1 MDFSFSLV
9 CCSSFLY
16 GKIKN
21 SYHEPLR
28 VVKLISHSHRF
39 ISFLIDSRNVHRE
52 ASSSPPR
59 PLFLSPFISLSLSL
73 SFYLSLF
80 LFLSPFISLSLS
92 LSFYLSF
99 SFSLLLS
106 LFLSPFI
113 PISLSLSLY
122 PSFSLFLYGPCSFL
136 NPSSFLNH
144 SPSLPLFPFHSYS
157 ISHCFCFSLSLS
169 ITLLSLRITGIRKAP
184 QLTAENWKELSPV
197 GLWASL
203 AHAFSV
209 LALGAGESRLA
220 VLPLLPTLSLS
231 LSFNFFLPHS
241 LFHYISL
248 SLCILLFLLFLFLI
262 MSFIL
267 TLSLCTLN
275 LPSFYDTSSLLFSFI
290 LTLSLC
296 TLNLPSFYDTSSL
309 LFPFILTLSLFLSF
323 YLCFYLSFFVSIFLS
338 F

>member
-1 MDFSFSLV
+1 MSIGRHPVLRLVLYFSL
-9 CCSSFLY
+9 L
-16 GKIKN
+16 
-21 SYHEPLR
+21 
-28 VVKLISHSHRF
+28 
-39 ISFLIDSRNVHRE
+39 
-52 ASSSPPR
+52 
-59 PLFLSPFISLSLSL
+59 
-73 SFYLSLF
+73 LSLF
-80 LFLSPFISLSLS
+80 LFLSPFIPISLS

-106 LFLSPFI
+106 LFLFLSPFI

-248 SLCILLFLLFLFLI
+248 SLCILLF
-262 MSFIL
+262 
-267 TLSLCTLN
+267 
-275 LPSFYDTSSLLFSFI
+275 Y
-290 LTLSLC
+290 
-296 TLNLPSFYDTSSL
+296 
-309 LFPFILTLSLFLSF
+309 
-323 YLCFYLSFFVSIFLS
+323 FFF
-338 F
+338 